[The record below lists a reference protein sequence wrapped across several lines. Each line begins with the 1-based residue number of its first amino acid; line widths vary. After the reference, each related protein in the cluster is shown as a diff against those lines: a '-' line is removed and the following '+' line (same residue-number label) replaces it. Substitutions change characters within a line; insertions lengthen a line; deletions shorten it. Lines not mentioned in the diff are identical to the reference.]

1 MMKIN
6 VSEHPIT
13 AVAMDKDED
22 VIYAGDQLGK
32 VFMVGITGKVLATQ
46 TVALK
51 VLGPVTMILAL
62 DKIFAYTALGNTAF
76 ATTNLNVLYTRDS
89 TAKYSTDETGKI
101 LGKTSKKNCIKSE
114 IGIIYLT
121 PLPPYLKSEK
131 QKNEILV
138 CLRPPLPPAK
148 SEKFGHF

>member
-1 MMKIN
+1 MKIN

-51 VLGPVTMILAL
+51 VSGPVTMILAL
-62 DKIFAYTALGNTAF
+62 DKIFAYTALRNTAF

-101 LGKTSKKNCIKSE
+101 LGNTSKKKLYKE
-114 IGIIYLT
+114 
-121 PLPPYLKSEK
+121 
-131 QKNEILV
+131 
-138 CLRPPLPPAK
+138 
-148 SEKFGHF
+148 

>member
-46 TVALK
+46 AVALK
-51 VLGPVTMILAL
+51 VLGPVQALTFILL
-62 DKIFAYTALGNTAF
+62 LSPNK
-76 ATTNLNVLYTRDS
+76 LNWF
-89 TAKYSTDETGKI
+89 
-101 LGKTSKKNCIKSE
+101 
-114 IGIIYLT
+114 
-121 PLPPYLKSEK
+121 LK
-131 QKNEILV
+131 
-138 CLRPPLPPAK
+138 
-148 SEKFGHF
+148 